1 MHTAHTSLL
10 LVDDEEGI
18 RTVLSLLLTDMG
30 YTVRTAADGA
40 EALALFRAAPCPFV
54 LTDVRMPVMDG
65 LELLRRLKAEAPG
78 TEVLMLTGH
87 GDMDL
92 AVESLRA
99 GAGDFLGKPVS
110 DTALEV
116 ALERARGRIAL
127 REELRRYTEDLEK
140 LVASRTRELV
150 QTERL
155 AAIGET
161 AASLAHSIKNIAG
174 ALEGTMY
181 VIEKGLSLDKRE
193 YVEEGWR
200 MIRHDVAR
208 VRGLAVN
215 LLDLGKQRTVR
226 PAPADPEQPLRE
238 VAELLAIRAAEAGVR
253 LELACEAG
261 PEPFLMDAELAHH
274 CLLNLALNA
283 LEACAPAGA
292 SPAPTSTP
300 LSAGPLPFKN
310 TTPPAPTGKATPVV
324 HLRCARNRLPSGA
337 QEIVYTISDNGSG
350 LPEHMAEEKVLPFA
364 TTKEQGSGIG
374 LFATRKSVH
383 EMGAEL
389 SFTRRKTGGTEVRLT
404 MNNSAFS
411 QKKRDTP

>member
-1 MHTAHTSLL
+1 MHTAPFPLL

-30 YTVRTAADGA
+30 YTVRVAADGA
-40 EALALFRAAPCPFV
+40 EALALFRAAPCPIV
-54 LTDVRMPVMDG
+54 ITDMRMPVMDG
-65 LELLRRLKAEAPG
+65 LELLRQVKGEAPG
-78 TEVLMLTGH
+78 TEVLVLTGH

-110 DTALEV
+110 DAALEV
-116 ALERARGRIAL
+116 ALERARQRIAL
-127 REELRRYTEDLEK
+127 HEELRRYTEDLEK
-140 LVASRTRELV
+140 LVASRTRELI

-155 AAIGET
+155 AAVGET

-193 YVEEGWR
+193 YLEEGWR

-208 VRGLAVN
+208 VRDLAVN

-226 PAPADPEQPLRE
+226 PAPMDPEQPLRE
-238 VAELLAIRAAEAGVR
+238 VVELLASRAAEAGVH
-253 LELACEAG
+253 LELVCEAG
-261 PEPFLMDAELAHH
+261 PEPFPMDAELVHR

-283 LEACAPAGA
+283 LEACAAAGA
-292 SPAPTSTP
+292 SSPAP
-300 LSAGPLPFKN
+300 GGGH
-310 TTPPAPTGKATPVV
+310 APTVRLG
-324 HLRCARNRLPSGA
+324 CARNRLPSGG
-337 QEIVYTISDNGSG
+337 QEIVYIVNDTGPG
-350 LPEHMAEEKVLPFA
+350 FPWHMTGENAPPFA
-364 TTKEQGSGIG
+364 TTKEHGSGIG

-389 SFTRRKTGGTEVRLT
+389 SFTQRKTGGTEVRLT
-404 MNNSAFS
+404 MNDSELS
-411 QKKRDTP
+411 QGKRSTP